1 MDVSKHND
9 VQDWIKLRE
18 SNRVSFVFVRATF
31 GGYIQ
36 DEKFVTNW
44 MEAVKVGIKTMAYH
58 YFIANDNATIQFAKI
73 KQALS
78 TVHFNI
84 QQDILAIDVE
94 RGYNEHASV
103 HLFTFAPFS
112 SI

>member
-58 YFIANDNATIQFAKI
+58 YFIVNDTKF
-73 KQALS
+73 
-78 TVHFNI
+78 
-84 QQDILAIDVE
+84 
-94 RGYNEHASV
+94 
-103 HLFTFAPFS
+103 
-112 SI
+112 